1 MAIKKDSILFKMSLL
16 SISLILMIGPAIAA
30 VFPVMKD
37 SFVDQSLAS
46 IELIAT
52 IPNFGILIFVM
63 IGNVLTSLIGEKKT
77 VMLGLIIALISGLV
91 PVVSD
96 SYLVILVSRFFL
108 GAGVGLINSLA
119 VSLIV
124 QLYDDEEQATM
135 MGLQG
140 AMSAVGSTI
149 LTLLVGFL
157 ASQGWQASFI
167 VYAII
172 LIPIILFGLFVTL
185 PKKQTVV
192 SKESTSEVT
201 ANVKPKL
208 SISMILLAV
217 FAFFIYCFFMNLIVK
232 MSTFVVDSGA
242 GLLESAATAA
252 SSITFV
258 SIIIGVIY
266 GKIFKVFKRWVL
278 PIGFFGISFSILLIV
293 NGSSMVFVMLG
304 AILAG
309 IFFSIIA
316 PYLFMMVGEVVPKES
331 NSLAISILLVG
342 INLGV
347 FLSPTII
354 STLGQVLN
362 LSDAGGNLLV
372 SAIGL
377 GIMGVI
383 SVLLVSKVNK
393 KLN

>member
-140 AMSAVGSTI
+140 AMSAIGSTI

-242 GLLESAATAA
+242 GSLESAATAA

-331 NSLAISILLVG
+331 NSLAISILLIG